1 MEINSFQS
9 TSYLPATQEPAVA
22 QNSGQGFSYAMG
34 QASAAG
40 SGQTPAVAQSLMY
53 RSMTTGVPTFELDK
67 YGGYDAV
74 KAMFDAN
81 GGTYSLD
88 AIPAQQRQQLAQ
100 VVANSGVGN
109 MQLLL
114 NEHVAIAPAALD
126 AMAQNGIDQNT
137 INSLQEKTKDGQQ
150 PSTSNFLNTAAKEA
164 DAHSISTIT
173 PAVAQS
179 LMYRSMT
186 TGLPTAEFDQYGGYG
201 AVKAMFDA
209 NGGSY
214 SLDAIPSY
222 QRQQL
227 AQVVANTGVGNMQ
240 FLINENVALAP
251 AALDAMAQNG
261 IDQNTIN
268 SLQEKT
274 KDGQQPSTSNFLNT
288 AAKEADAHS
297 ISTITP
303 AVAQSLMYRSMTTG
317 LPTAEFD
324 QYGGYGAVKAMF
336 DANGGSYSLDA
347 IPADQR
353 KAMAMLVAS
362 SGVGNMSAPIT
373 EKIGVSSAALQAMA
387 SNGIDKATID
397 QITQKTSGFAQA
409 PFVDSNSYINIFM
422 KAIGS

>member
-9 TSYLPATQEPAVA
+9 TSYLPAAQEPAVA

-40 SGQTPAVAQSLMY
+40 SGLTPAVAQSLMY
-53 RSMTTGVPTFELDK
+53 RSMTTGVPTFELNK
-67 YGGYDAV
+67 YGGYGAV

-109 MQLLL
+109 MQLLV

-137 INSLQEKTKDGQQ
+137 INSVQEKTKDGQQ

-186 TGLPTAEFDQYGGYG
+186 TG
-201 AVKAMFDA
+201 V
-209 NGGSY
+209 
-214 SLDAIPSY
+214 
-222 QRQQL
+222 
-227 AQVVANTGVGNMQ
+227 
-240 FLINENVALAP
+240 
-251 AALDAMAQNG
+251 
-261 IDQNTIN
+261 
-268 SLQEKT
+268 
-274 KDGQQPSTSNFLNT
+274 
-288 AAKEADAHS
+288 
-297 ISTITP
+297 
-303 AVAQSLMYRSMTTG
+303 
-317 LPTAEFD
+317 PTAEFD

-353 KAMAMLVAS
+353 KTMAMLVAS
-362 SGVGNMSAPIT
+362 TGVGNMSAPIT

-387 SNGIDKATID
+387 SNGIDKAI
-397 QITQKTSGFAQA
+397 IENIKQKTIGFEQA
-409 PFVDSNSYINIFM
+409 PFVDSNSYISIFM
-422 KAIGS
+422 NSLGS

>member
-40 SGQTPAVAQSLMY
+40 SGLTPAVAQSLMY

-186 TGLPTAEFDQYGGYG
+186 TG
-201 AVKAMFDA
+201 V
-209 NGGSY
+209 
-214 SLDAIPSY
+214 
-222 QRQQL
+222 
-227 AQVVANTGVGNMQ
+227 
-240 FLINENVALAP
+240 
-251 AALDAMAQNG
+251 
-261 IDQNTIN
+261 
-268 SLQEKT
+268 
-274 KDGQQPSTSNFLNT
+274 
-288 AAKEADAHS
+288 
-297 ISTITP
+297 
-303 AVAQSLMYRSMTTG
+303 
-317 LPTAEFD
+317 PTAEFD

-387 SNGIDKATID
+387 SNGIDKATIE
-397 QITQKTSGFAQA
+397 QITQKTSGFAQS
-409 PFVDSNSYINIFM
+409 PFVDSNSYLNIFM

>member
-40 SGQTPAVAQSLMY
+40 SGLTPAVAQSLMY

-186 TGLPTAEFDQYGGYG
+186 TG
-201 AVKAMFDA
+201 V
-209 NGGSY
+209 
-214 SLDAIPSY
+214 
-222 QRQQL
+222 
-227 AQVVANTGVGNMQ
+227 
-240 FLINENVALAP
+240 
-251 AALDAMAQNG
+251 
-261 IDQNTIN
+261 
-268 SLQEKT
+268 
-274 KDGQQPSTSNFLNT
+274 
-288 AAKEADAHS
+288 
-297 ISTITP
+297 
-303 AVAQSLMYRSMTTG
+303 
-317 LPTAEFD
+317 PTAEFD

>member
-40 SGQTPAVAQSLMY
+40 SGLTPAVAQSLMY

-137 INSLQEKTKDGQQ
+137 INSVQEKTKDGQQ

-179 LMYRSMT
+179 LMYRPMT
-186 TGLPTAEFDQYGGYG
+186 TGVPTAEF
-201 AVKAMFDA
+201 
-209 NGGSY
+209 N
-214 SLDAIPSY
+214 
-222 QRQQL
+222 
-227 AQVVANTGVGNMQ
+227 
-240 FLINENVALAP
+240 
-251 AALDAMAQNG
+251 
-261 IDQNTIN
+261 
-268 SLQEKT
+268 
-274 KDGQQPSTSNFLNT
+274 
-288 AAKEADAHS
+288 
-297 ISTITP
+297 
-303 AVAQSLMYRSMTTG
+303 
-317 LPTAEFD
+317 

-362 SGVGNMSAPIT
+362 TGVGNMSAPIT

-409 PFVDSNSYINIFM
+409 PFVDSNSYLNIFM

>member
-9 TSYLPATQEPAVA
+9 TSYSPSAQEPMVP
-22 QNSGQGFSYAMG
+22 QNSSQGFSQAMG

-40 SGQTPAVAQSLMY
+40 RGLTPAVAQSLMY
-53 RSMTTGVPTFELDK
+53 RSMTTGVPNGELDQ
-67 YGGYDAV
+67 YGGYSAV

-81 GGTYSLD
+81 GGSYSLD

-100 VVANSGVGN
+100 VVANTGVGN
-109 MQLLL
+109 MQLLV
-114 NEHVAIAPAALD
+114 NE
-126 AMAQNGIDQNT
+126 
-137 INSLQEKTKDGQQ
+137 
-150 PSTSNFLNTAAKEA
+150 
-164 DAHSISTIT
+164 
-173 PAVAQS
+173 
-179 LMYRSMT
+179 R
-186 TGLPTAEFDQYGGYG
+186 
-201 AVKAMFDA
+201 
-209 NGGSY
+209 
-214 SLDAIPSY
+214 
-222 QRQQL
+222 
-227 AQVVANTGVGNMQ
+227 
-240 FLINENVALAP
+240 VALAP

-268 SLQEKT
+268 SVQQKT
-274 KDGQQPSTSNFLNT
+274 KDGQQPSPQNFFNT
-288 AAKEADAHS
+288 AAKEVGAQA

-303 AVAQSLMYRSMTTG
+303 SVAQSLMYRSMTTG
-317 LPTAEFD
+317 VPNAEFD

-347 IPADQR
+347 IPAGQR

-362 SGVGNMSAPIT
+362 TGVGNMSAPIT

-387 SNGIDKATID
+387 SNGIDKATIE